1 MEENGDL
8 TYWNIPVSRLF
19 NKALEEAIT
28 LAGYRTKTEFIR
40 DAVRRRL
47 EELGIKPGARE
58 T

>member
-1 MEENGDL
+1 MEDNGDL
-8 TYWNIPVSRLF
+8 TYWNIPVSRLL
-19 NKALEEAIT
+19 NDALEEAIK

>member
-1 MEENGDL
+1 MEGNGKL
-8 TYWNIPVSRLF
+8 TYWSVPVNRPL
-19 NKALEEAIT
+19 NDVLEEAIEK
-28 LAGYRTKTEFIR
+28 AGYRTKTEFIR

>member
-1 MEENGDL
+1 MEDKGDL
-8 TYWNIPVSRLF
+8 TYWNIPVSRLI
-19 NKALEEAIT
+19 NKALEEAIK

-47 EELGIKPGARE
+47 EELGIKPGVRE

>member
-8 TYWNIPVSRLF
+8 TYWNIPVSRLL
-19 NKALEEAIT
+19 NKALEEAIR

-47 EELGIKPGARE
+47 EELGIKPGVRE